1 MSSIKSIQPRLS
13 HSLPGCKVSVSRD
26 ARTKSPRSTPES
38 CLTDDSQP
46 QARLALGLASSSLL
60 LNINC
65 TKRNNKAN
73 IYAKLTTPNP
83 NKTLSIMSGAAQGSQ
98 NTTKAV
104 VSDSK
109 DTSQPLQP
117 QKPGAQ
123 LEEDDEFEDFP
134 VEGMHTHIVNHLRCN
149 N

>member
-1 MSSIKSIQPRLS
+1 MQGVGLKT
-13 HSLPGCKVSVSRD
+13 
-26 ARTKSPRSTPES
+26 RTGQWMPES
-38 CLTDDSQP
+38 CLTDDSEP
-46 QARLALGLASSSLL
+46 QARFASSSLL
-60 LNINC
+60 LHLQSNIESLGNKSRQHLC
-65 TKRNNKAN
+65 KRTK
-73 IYAKLTTPNP
+73 PNP
-83 NKTLSIMSGAAQGSQ
+83 THNIHRTPPIMSGAAQGSQ

-134 VEGMHTHIVNHLRCN
+134 VEGTRTRKVKDLSGCRS
-149 N
+149 

>member
-1 MSSIKSIQPRLS
+1 
-13 HSLPGCKVSVSRD
+13 
-26 ARTKSPRSTPES
+26 
-38 CLTDDSQP
+38 
-46 QARLALGLASSSLL
+46 
-60 LNINC
+60 
-65 TKRNNKAN
+65 
-73 IYAKLTTPNP
+73 
-83 NKTLSIMSGAAQGSQ
+83 MSGAAQGSQ

-134 VEGMHTHIVNHLRCN
+134 VEGMHAQSQLFLQPLEANACDRLDQGRGSWLADRGDAFVGGELGRR
-149 N
+149 

>member
-1 MSSIKSIQPRLS
+1 
-13 HSLPGCKVSVSRD
+13 
-26 ARTKSPRSTPES
+26 
-38 CLTDDSQP
+38 
-46 QARLALGLASSSLL
+46 
-60 LNINC
+60 
-65 TKRNNKAN
+65 
-73 IYAKLTTPNP
+73 
-83 NKTLSIMSGAAQGSQ
+83 MSGAAQGSQ

-134 VEGMHTHIVNHLRCN
+134 VEGMCALETRQLCEISKLTHENRLDQGRGSRLPDRRDTLVGGELGRR
-149 N
+149 